1 MTTNPWT
8 SEVTFLR
15 QASHAL
21 AFHAWPDPSTPIK
34 ALVLLV
40 HGLGEHMGRYGHVAQ
55 ALHRA
60 GYAVRGYDH
69 VGHGRSEGKRGDID
83 QANRLVADAQA
94 VLRHCI
100 DAHPHWPVVV
110 LGHSMGGLV
119 VQRLASQ
126 SPEGLAGVIMSS
138 PALQVLVNP
147 VERLLL
153 ATLPRWWPH
162 LRLDNGVKTHA
173 VSRDPQV
180 VRDYIAD
187 PLVHRKISAALAA
200 WIVEEG
206 QLARAQASSWRVPS
220 LLLFAGQDRLVD
232 PQGSR
237 AFARA
242 ASSQVLQTHAYE
254 EMFHEIFNDP
264 EKDQVL
270 QDLVNWLDGRF
281 MASNQAQS
289 N

>member
-1 MTTNPWT
+1 MGSSGWS
-8 SEVTFLR
+8 SEVTFLN
-15 QASHAL
+15 QGTHAL
-21 AFHAWPDPSTPIK
+21 AVHAWPDPTTPIK
-34 ALVLLV
+34 ALVLMV
-40 HGLGEHMGRYGHVAQ
+40 HGLGEHMGRYAHVAR
-55 ALHRA
+55 ALHQA

-69 VGHGRSEGKRGDID
+69 VGHGLSEGTRGDID
-83 QANRLVADAQA
+83 HAQRLVVDAQA
-94 VLRHCI
+94 VARHGM
-100 DAHPHWPVVV
+100 DSHRQVPLVL

-126 SPEGLAGVIMSS
+126 APEWVAGVIMSS
-138 PALQVLVNP
+138 PALQVAVNP
-147 VERLLL
+147 VERFLL
-153 ATLPRWWPH
+153 ATLPRWLPH
-162 LRLDNGVKTHA
+162 VRLDNGVKTQA
-173 VSRDPQV
+173 LARDPQV
-180 VRDYIAD
+180 IRDYIAD

-242 ASSQVLQTHAYE
+242 ASPQVLQTHAYE

-264 EKDQVL
+264 DKDQVL
-270 QDLVNWLDGRF
+270 QDLVRWLDGRF